1 MTKILVLDDEVK
13 IRELVREA
21 LSAQGYDVTT
31 VPTPDQAMD
40 IIYRETFDLILLDI
54 RLPGE
59 SGITVLKKIRSYGEK
74 TPVVIYSG
82 FVTPELETEART
94 FGANEVLRKDVG
106 VMPLVEQ
113 IDKIVK
119 AKNRIFHRTLTGA
132 KKSILIVDDEE
143 EIRNVLKIFFKTK
156 GYKILEAKSGEEA
169 VKLVQSEDPGVVLLD
184 INMPEMDGL
193 ATLKKLRDINAKL
206 GVVMITG
213 DQDDEK
219 VKKAIALGAYG
230 YVLKPFDFLYLNLVV
245 MSKLVIAESN

>member
-40 IIYRETFDLILLDI
+40 IIYRESFDLILLDI
-54 RLPGE
+54 RLTGE
-59 SGITVLKKIRSYGEK
+59 SGIIVLRKIREYSEK
-74 TPVVIYSG
+74 IPVVIYSG
-82 FVTPELETEART
+82 FVTTELETEARA

-106 VMPLVEQ
+106 VAFLVEQ
-113 IDKIVK
+113 IGKIVK
-119 AKNRIFHRTLTGA
+119 AKNRIFQKTPTGA

-143 EIRNVLKIFFKTK
+143 KIRDVLKIFFKTK
-156 GYKILEAKSGEEA
+156 GYEVLEAKNGEEA
-169 VKLVQSEDPGVVLLD
+169 IQLAQSENIAVVLLD

-193 ATLKKLRDINAKL
+193 TTLKKLRDINAKL
-206 GVVMITG
+206 GVVMVTG
-213 DQDDEK
+213 NQDDEK
-219 VKKAIALGAYG
+219 VKKAIELGAYG

>member
-40 IIYRETFDLILLDI
+40 IIYREPFDLILLDI

-59 SGITVLKKIRSYGEK
+59 SGITVLKKIRKYREK

-82 FVTPELETEART
+82 FVTADLETVLRT

-106 VMPLVEQ
+106 IIPLVEQ

-119 AKNRIFHRTLTGA
+119 AKNRIFQRTPTGA
-132 KKSILIVDDEE
+132 KKPILIVDDEE
-143 EIRNVLKIFFKTK
+143 EIRDLLKTFFKTK
-156 GYKILEAKSGEEA
+156 GYKTLEAKSGEEA
-169 VKLVQSEDPGVVLLD
+169 VQLVQSEDPAVVLLD

-193 ATLKKLRDINAKL
+193 TTLKKLRDINAKL
-206 GVVMITG
+206 GVVMVTG
-213 DQDDEK
+213 VQDDEK
-219 VKKAIALGAYG
+219 VKKAIELGAYG

>member
-31 VPTPDQAMD
+31 VPTPDQAID
-40 IIYRETFDLILLDI
+40 IIYRESFDLILLDI

-59 SGITVLKKIRSYGEK
+59 SGITVLKKIREYSEK

-82 FVTPELETEART
+82 FVTADLETALRT

-106 VMPLVEQ
+106 IIPLVEQ

-119 AKNRIFHRTLTGA
+119 AKNRIFQRTPMGA
-132 KKSILIVDDEE
+132 EKPILIVDDEE
-143 EIRNVLKIFFKTK
+143 EIRDLLKIFFKTK
-156 GYKILEAKSGEEA
+156 GYKTLEAKSGEEA
-169 VKLVQSEDPGVVLLD
+169 VQLAQSEDLAVVLLD

-193 ATLKKLRDINAKL
+193 TTLKKLKSINAKL
-206 GVVMITG
+206 GVVMVTG
-213 DQDDEK
+213 IQDDEK
-219 VKKAIALGAYG
+219 VKKAIELGAYG

-245 MSKLVIAESN
+245 MSKLIIAESN

>member
-21 LSAQGYDVTT
+21 LSTQGYEVTT
-31 VPTPDQAMD
+31 VPSPDQAMD
-40 IIYRETFDLILLDI
+40 IIYREPFDLILLDI

-59 SGITVLKKIRSYGEK
+59 SGIIVLKKIREYSEK
-74 TPVVIYSG
+74 IPVVIYSG
-82 FVTPELETEART
+82 FVTAALETEVRA

-106 VMPLVEQ
+106 VVSLVEQ
-113 IDKIVK
+113 IGKIVK
-119 AKNRIFHRTLTGA
+119 AKNRIFQRTLMGA
-132 KKSILIVDDEE
+132 EKPILIVDDEE
-143 EIRNVLKIFFKTK
+143 EIRDLLKTFFKTK
-156 GYKILEAKSGEEA
+156 GYKTLEAKSGEEA
-169 VKLVQSEDPGVVLLD
+169 VQLAQSEDPVVVLLD

-193 ATLKKLRDINAKL
+193 TTLKKLRDINAKL

-219 VKKAIALGAYG
+219 VKKAIELGAYG

-245 MSKLVIAESN
+245 MSKLVIAENN

>member
-21 LSAQGYDVTT
+21 LSVQGYEVTT
-31 VPTPDQAMD
+31 VPTSDQAMD
-40 IIYRETFDLILLDI
+40 IIFHESFDLILLDI

-59 SGITVLKKIRSYGEK
+59 SGISVLRKIREHSKKI
-74 TPVVIYSG
+74 PVVIYSG
-82 FVTPELETEART
+82 FVTAAMETEARA

-106 VMPLVEQ
+106 VVFLVEQ
-113 IDKIVK
+113 IGKIVK
-119 AKNRIFHRTLTGA
+119 TKNRIFQRTLTGT
-132 KKSILIVDDEE
+132 KRPILVVDDEE
-143 EIRNVLKIFFKTK
+143 KIRDVLKSFFKTK
-156 GYKILEAKSGEEA
+156 GYEVLEAKNGEEA
-169 VKLVQSEDPGVVLLD
+169 LHLAQSEDLAVVLLD

-193 ATLKKLRDINAKL
+193 TTLKKLKDINAEL
-206 GVVMITG
+206 GVVMVTG

-219 VKKAIALGAYG
+219 VKKAIELGAYG